1 MATLFE
7 WDGGA
12 LPSITGTT
20 PTVSGH
26 SMTFP
31 AGSAANYAQWTVNT
45 NQFTL
50 RWYVTVPST
59 WPSASWS
66 ILYAMTSGTAN
77 ARMNLSGS
85 AAPGQ
90 VRYIRSGNTEIV
102 RSYDNTVALSTQYRM
117 EVQIDRVNQTYRGAV
132 FPLMSETPLYDTGLL
147 TSIDTG
153 AAAFTALRLGH
164 VDAAMIALGDLT
176 VGRVKVTDTVGSWV
190 GRHASDIATD
200 PDTIIEWDGGDLP
213 AITGTTPT
221 LDSDD
226 FMIIAAGDTVNYA
239 SWSSTADTF
248 AARFYI
254 KTPNAWGSAAASIFT
269 AGTVNNL
276 NIDRIVMAG
285 SGSPGQIRF
294 FANPGV
300 EIIRSSTNVMSTAT
314 MYRIE
319 IRVDRIAQTYRGAV
333 FPLGSDS
340 PLYDTGLL
348 SPIDSGSNTLTR
360 FYLGRIT
367 AGVSINDFA
376 VGRVKIR
383 SDSTTWVG
391 RHEDDELLFPE
402 IYGVWDGTTVQ
413 PAELVG
419 VWNGTNVDTVEI
431 VDIT

>member
-254 KTPNAWGSAAASIFT
+254 KTPSTWGSVSSKIFT
-269 AGTVNNL
+269 VGTMDTPS
-276 NIDRIVMAG
+276 IDQIIMAG
-285 SGSPGQIRF
+285 VGSPGQIRF
-294 FANPGV
+294 FANPNQEV
-300 EIIRSSTNVMSTAT
+300 TRSSTNVMSTSST
-314 MYRIE
+314 YRIE
-319 IRVDRIAQTYRGAV
+319 LRVDRINQTYRGAV
-333 FPLGSDS
+333 FSLGSDS
-340 PLYDTGLL
+340 PIYDTGSLTA
-348 SPIDSGSNTLTR
+348 DSGSNLLRQFRWGRLTD
-360 FYLGRIT
+360 
-367 AGVSINDFA
+367 GVTINDFA
-376 VGRVKIR
+376 LGRLKIR
-383 SDSTTWVG
+383 SDISTWVG
-391 RHEDDELLFPE
+391 RHEDDEILFPE

-413 PAELVG
+413 PAELMG

>member
-26 SMTFP
+26 SMIFAT
-31 AGSAANYAQWTVNT
+31 GSADNVAQWPISAD
-45 NQFTL
+45 QFTL
-50 RWYVTVPST
+50 RWYFKVPSA
-59 WPSASWS
+59 WAAAAWSMMIARASSAS
-66 ILYAMTSGTAN
+66 N
-77 ARMNLSGS
+77 ARFNIAGS
-85 AAPGQ
+85 ASPGQ
-90 VRYIRSGNTEIV
+90 IRHIRAGNTEILRASNIV
-102 RSYDNTVALSTQYRM
+102 SLSTEYRV
-117 EVQIDRVNQTYRGAV
+117 EIQIDRINQTYRGAV
-132 FPLMSETPLYDTGLL
+132 FPLMSETPIHDTGLL

-153 AAAFTALRLGH
+153 AATFTNIWLGH
-164 VDAAMIALGDLT
+164 VTGGNSLNELT
-176 VGRVKVTDTVGSWV
+176 IGRIKAVDTIGSWI
-190 GRHASDIATD
+190 GRHASDIAAD
-200 PDTIIEWDGGDLP
+200 PDTIIEWDDGNLP
-213 AITGTTPT
+213 EITGATPT

-348 SPIDSGSNTLTR
+348 SPINSGSNTLTR